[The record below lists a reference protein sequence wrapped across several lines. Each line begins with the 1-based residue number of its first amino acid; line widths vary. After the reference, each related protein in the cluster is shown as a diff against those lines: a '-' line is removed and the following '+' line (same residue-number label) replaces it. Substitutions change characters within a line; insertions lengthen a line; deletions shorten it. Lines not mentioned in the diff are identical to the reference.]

1 MGMIENMDLEIKPRT
16 VHATRITQELLT
28 YAPTQVKVSWD
39 EDTKQWVQEETLDE
53 VETNRVV
60 MKAEEL
66 YEGDEEHQAEL
77 HFDKAISSFHSTTIQ
92 LKELKELAK
101 AIAHGFNQPEAAD
114 IFGENARDAGTTTA
128 LRNIVTEIAHSMNR
142 KGLVSNDDVGVF
154 VADLYT
160 ELKI

>member
-28 YAPTQVKVSWD
+28 YTPTQVKVGWD
-39 EDTKQWVQEETLDE
+39 EDTNQWVHEDTLDE
-53 VETNRVV
+53 VETNRMV

-66 YEGDEEHQAEL
+66 YEGGEEHRAAE
-77 HFDKAISSFHSTTIQ
+77 HFDEAVLRFNNHKTIR

-101 AIAHGFNQPEAAD
+101 AIAYGFSQAPD
-114 IFGENARDAGTTTA
+114 IFGEDSRDAGTTTA
-128 LRNIVTEIAHSMNR
+128 LRNVVSEIAHSMNR
-142 KGLVSNDDVGVF
+142 KDLVSNDDVGVF

>member
-28 YAPTQVKVSWD
+28 YAPTQVKVGWD
-39 EDTKQWVQEETLDE
+39 EDTNQWVHEATLDE
-53 VETNRVV
+53 VEINRVV

-66 YEGDEEHQAEL
+66 YEGDEEHRAEL

-101 AIAHGFNQPEAAD
+101 AIAYGFSQAPD
-114 IFGENARDAGTTTA
+114 IFGEDSRDAGTTTV
-128 LRNIVTEIAHSMNR
+128 LRNMVSEIAHSMNR
-142 KGLVSNDDVGVF
+142 KELVSNDDVGVF

-160 ELKI
+160 ELNI